1 MALIRNTSGHM
12 VDELIID
19 ANLQTQ
25 LVAAKAELE
34 TANEKIE
41 ELQIRLRQEQRA
53 AFWKI

>member
-41 ELQIRLRQEQRA
+41 ELQIRLRQSQRA
-53 AFWKI
+53 AFWKT